1 MGSRSTDLQ
10 SRSYLFLL
18 IVVGLAG
25 LSGWLYSLQ
34 KYRFGLDVQGGV
46 RFTYQMDLS
55 KLSTEQLQR
64 IESIRANLVRI
75 LTNRA
80 SEALGVAE
88 ANVLTKGRDQFIVEL
103 PGFTNVDEA
112 REVMGTSARI
122 LFYHARTVATEK
134 TPIRKYEEYGDAP
147 EDPRNPAILFSL
159 RGSDTVIRPKTPE
172 YEAMIQSWGKP
183 IVEGEQLKRAEA
195 QQIGQRYIPYMEF
208 TGEGARNMERWSR
221 SVANRG
227 EKLAEVL
234 DGVVIS
240 IAPLRDNTILKDN
253 AVIEGQFDTEYVRS
267 LVNLLNSGALPVDLK
282 ELSSESVDPTIG
294 REALDKIV
302 VTGLISF
309 AIIAAF
315 LIVYYIFPGVV
326 ALVALGLYV
335 LFTLTTLK
343 LIGATFSLAAIAG
356 FILSVGM
363 AVDANILVFE
373 RLKEELRNGKTLKAA
388 IELGFRRALP
398 AIIDS
403 NACTILTS
411 LVLVNLGQGP
421 VKGFASTLI
430 IGVAISLFTA
440 VVISR
445 SLLVWLVG
453 SGIGSNPNL
462 YGLNRQW
469 FGEGLEASAA
479 AGEKLLPIVQKRNLF
494 FTISI
499 VTIIPGAL
507 FYFMGGLKT
516 NVEFSGGYEGKYS
529 LAAKNVTAAQIT
541 NSLSTAGIPGAN
553 VKFGEARVED
563 ATVKVAY
570 VTVPP
575 SSTLGEEA
583 GAAQAK
589 LREAA
594 GFSAEEDLGF
604 SSVGPIVQKESIQNA
619 ILGVVFSSVL
629 IVLYLAIRFGFALG
643 GFVIGLRF
651 SFAAIVALMHDVLV
665 VLGLSTIFG
674 YFMGW
679 EVSALFITAML
690 TVIGFSTH
698 DTIVIFDRIRENLRK
713 PLGGEE
719 IGHLI
724 NRSIT
729 QSIARSIN
737 TSATVIVTLI
747 LLIFMGSATPDLKFF
762 NVVMLFGILSGTY
775 SSIFNAA
782 PILYVQDRWIARRR
796 GEAATLM
803 GVATHEL
810 AKQRTITT
818 RASDTPAPSAEPAAE
833 TPGYGQVRRRRA
845 SDVRRSQRTLDEDE

>member
-1 MGSRSTDLQ
+1 LQ
-10 SRSYLFLL
+10 SRSYIFLL

-46 RFTYQMDLS
+46 RFTYQMDLNQ
-55 KLSTEQLQR
+55 LTPEQRERLD
-64 IESIRANLVRI
+64 SIKAQLVRI
-75 LTNRA
+75 LTERA
-80 SEALGVAE
+80 GEALGVSE
-88 ANVLTKGRDQFIVEL
+88 ANVSTKGADQFIVEL
-103 PGFTNVDEA
+103 PGFADVNEA
-112 REVMGTSARI
+112 RKVMGSSAKIRF
-122 LFYHARTVATEK
+122 LHAWNVTTEK
-134 TPIRKYEEYGDAP
+134 TEFRKYEEGADRP
-147 EDPRNPAILFSL
+147 EDPKNPWLPFRIKS
-159 RGSDTVIRPKTPE
+159 SDKLITPTDPE
-172 YEAMIQSWGKP
+172 YAEMIKSWETGPVIKGAIIEGTQLERASSFQSPTG
-183 IVEGEQLKRAEA
+183 
-195 QQIGQRYIPYMEF
+195 YIPSMEF
-208 TGEGARNMERWSR
+208 DNVGAKNMETWSR
-221 SVANRG
+221 RVMNRR
-227 EKLAEVL
+227 EKLAAVL
-234 DGVVIS
+234 DGKVIS
-240 IAPLRDNTILKDN
+240 IAPLQDNTILKDN
-253 AVIEGQFDTEYVRS
+253 AQITGTFDTEYVRS
-267 LVNLLNSGALPVDLK
+267 LVNLLNSGALPTDLK
-282 ELSSESVDPTIG
+282 EISSESVDPTIG
-294 REALDKIV
+294 KEALNKIV
-302 VTGLISF
+302 LTGMISF

-326 ALVALGLYV
+326 ALVALGLYI
-335 LFTLTTLK
+335 LFTLTVLK
-343 LIGATFSLAAIAG
+343 LIGASFSLAAIAG

-388 IELGFRRALP
+388 IELGFKRALP

-494 FTISI
+494 FAISI
-499 VTIIPGAL
+499 ITIIPGAL
-507 FYFMGGLKT
+507 FYFLGGLKT

-529 LAAKNVTAAQIT
+529 LAAKNLSAAQIT
-541 NSLSTAGIPGAN
+541 QTLETAGIKGAN
-553 VKFGEARVED
+553 VKFGEAKVAN

-570 VTVPP
+570 VTAPP
-575 SSTLGEEA
+575 SEVLGTDA
-583 GAAQAK
+583 AAAQTK
-589 LREAA
+589 LRDAA
-594 GFSAEEDLGF
+594 GFTAEEDLGF
-604 SSVGPIVQKESIQNA
+604 SSVGPVVQKESIENA
-619 ILGVVFSSVL
+619 IKGVIFSSVL

-651 SFAAIVALMHDVLV
+651 SFAAIVALLHDVLV

-698 DTIVIFDRIRENLRK
+698 DTIVIFDRIRENLRR

-775 SSIFNAA
+775 SSIFNAS
-782 PILYVQDRWIARRR
+782 PILYVHDRWIAKRK
-796 GEAATLM
+796 GEAATLL

-810 AKQRTITT
+810 AKHRTITT
-818 RASDTPAPSAEPAAE
+818 RASDTPAKPADEPS
-833 TPGYGQVRRRRA
+833 GYGQVRRRRA
-845 SDVRRSQRTLDEDE
+845 SDVRRSQQSIDDE